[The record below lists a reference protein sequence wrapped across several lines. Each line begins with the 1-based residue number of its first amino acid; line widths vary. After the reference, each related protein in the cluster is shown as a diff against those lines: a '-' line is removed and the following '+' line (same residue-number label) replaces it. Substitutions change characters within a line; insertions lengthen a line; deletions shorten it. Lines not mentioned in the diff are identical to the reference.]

1 MTTRD
6 ENYFT
11 EKYGMTRT
19 HSDVVHA
26 ATIVKPGKTLDLG
39 CGNGVLAIASA
50 LRARIAPAEHRIS
63 HGHIVPLSGEANR
76 RAVALRVERH
86 PAI

>member
-26 ATIVKPGKTLDLG
+26 ATLIKPGKTLDLG
-39 CGNGVLAIASA
+39 CGNGRNSLYLAANGYDVTAWDKNAMSIKNLLSIRDSEG
-50 LRARIAPAEHRIS
+50 LENLQAEVKRS
-63 HGHIVPLSGEANR
+63 
-76 RAVALRVERH
+76 
-86 PAI
+86 